1 MNFAP
6 RTILAFTLSLAFAG
20 RLMAQ
25 SAPAAS
31 ATAPAPR
38 AAAAETPV
46 SETANATTTD
56 SSSMTSQEVR
66 GQFTSLLHESPNE
79 LPMILKLD
87 PTLLS
92 NDAYLSGYPE
102 LQRFISAHPEVR
114 RNPGFYLAAFRLP
127 GEHNAL
133 HEIVEPITICTVMA
147 IIGFVMVWFVRTV
160 IEQRR
165 WTRLSSTQTEVHNK
179 ILDRLGSS
187 NELLEY
193 IKTPAGTKFLESAPI
208 PLHAEPTREI
218 GSPSLLRAL
227 LSLQIG
233 IIVAAG
239 GLGALLV
246 SLRFDKEAAE
256 GFFALGAIAF
266 SVGIGFVVSAA
277 VSLYLARRVS
287 APATLDEA

>member
-1 MNFAP
+1 MNFAT
-6 RTILAFTLSLAFAG
+6 RTILAFTLLLAFAG
-20 RLMAQ
+20 QLTAQ
-25 SAPAAS
+25 SAPAKSSTAS
-31 ATAPAPR
+31 ETTATAATAAVAP
-38 AAAAETPV
+38 
-46 SETANATTTD
+46 SSTD
-56 SSSMTSQEVR
+56 SSMTSQEVR

-102 LQRFISAHPEVR
+102 LQRFVVAHPEVR
-114 RNPGFYLAAFRLP
+114 RNPGFYLSAFRLP
-127 GEHNAL
+127 GERDGAL
-133 HEIVEPITICTVMA
+133 HEIIEPVTICAVMA
-147 IIGFVMVWFVRTV
+147 IIGFTLVWFVRTV

-165 WTRLSSTQTEVHNK
+165 WTRLSRIQTEVHNK
-179 ILDRLGSS
+179 ILDRFASS

-208 PLHAEPTREI
+208 PLHAEQPREM

-227 LSLQIG
+227 WSLQIG

-239 GLGALLV
+239 GLGTLLV
-246 SLRFDKEAAE
+246 SLRFEKEAAE

-266 SVGIGFVVSAA
+266 SVGVGFIASAA
-277 VSLYLARRVS
+277 VSLFLARRVS
-287 APATLDEA
+287 LPATVEEA